1 MSKDDFTLNAK
12 VRELTGKGA
21 SRRLRR
27 LANEVPGIIY
37 GDDKTPQNISI
48 NQFDLVRHL
57 ANEAFYSQVISLS
70 VNGKAEDVILKDLQ
84 RHPSKV
90 EILHADFL
98 RVSKTKKITVNVPL
112 QFLNEDTC
120 KGVKLGG
127 GIMLR
132 VMTQLEVSCLPAD
145 LPQSIDVDVADLDVG
160 ETLHISDLKLPKG
173 VESVALSHGP
183 EHNLPV
189 AAVNKAKGGGDTSE
203 EEGGEEEAPS
213 A

>member
-90 EILHADFL
+90 QILHADFL
-98 RVSKTKKITVNVPL
+98 RVSKTKKFNTKVPL
-112 QFLNEDTC
+112 HFINEEKA
-120 KGVKLGG
+120 KGVKMQGG
-127 GIMLR
+127 T
-132 VMTQLEVSCLPAD
+132 VSHTMTELEISSCSA
-145 LPQSIDVDVADLDVG
+145 
-160 ETLHISDLKLPKG
+160 ISFSHWRS
-173 VESVALSHGP
+173 ES
-183 EHNLPV
+183 
-189 AAVNKAKGGGDTSE
+189 
-203 EEGGEEEAPS
+203 
-213 A
+213 